1 MLRATMAGFMKS
13 TLRRIYRLGFPL
25 LAGNLSH
32 YLLHVADAAM
42 VGHLGSGPL
51 AAIAVGGMF
60 AGVLFVMVWPVSA
73 GTQALAS
80 RRYGRQQARRAD
92 EDDEALTAATGEVL
106 GHAQLVSLLAGL
118 LAFSLSFIAPLVL
131 NLIIADGVLVRGAL
145 SYILILR
152 WGLPA
157 VGLAMALRGFLGG
170 INQTRVLMQATLTA
184 NGLNI
189 LLNYLLIYGRFGFPA
204 LGLRGAALGTL
215 IADLF
220 ALAYLMLA
228 SLKRGIFRAYRPWRR
243 RALKPAL
250 LRRISLASLPMAVQ
264 NCIALLIM
272 LLFEAMVSRIGT
284 VYLAVTHIVL
294 SFFRINKTIVGGF
307 AQGTAILVGNALGAE
322 RHRDAVRVMKA
333 CELLGALIG
342 GILLLAALL
351 VPGLLVRIFSG
362 EPEVIAAGIP
372 ALRFF
377 AIFFFIEVL
386 GYSFE
391 IVFTENGWGAY
402 VLFSEFLTN
411 VLFILGLTFLLTRVF
426 AFGIYAAWLSFAIY
440 QVMHALILFMGYLN
454 GKWLKVRLD

>member
-1 MLRATMAGFMKS
+1 
-13 TLRRIYRLGFPL
+13 
-25 LAGNLSH
+25 
-32 YLLHVADAAM
+32 
-42 VGHLGSGPL
+42 
-51 AAIAVGGMF
+51 
-60 AGVLFVMVWPVSA
+60 
-73 GTQALAS
+73 
-80 RRYGRQQARRAD
+80 
-92 EDDEALTAATGEVL
+92 
-106 GHAQLVSLLAGL
+106 
-118 LAFSLSFIAPLVL
+118 
-131 NLIIADGVLVRGAL
+131 
-145 SYILILR
+145 
-152 WGLPA
+152 
-157 VGLAMALRGFLGG
+157 
-170 INQTRVLMQATLTA
+170 
-184 NGLNI
+184 
-189 LLNYLLIYGRFGFPA
+189 
-204 LGLRGAALGTL
+204 
-215 IADLF
+215 
-220 ALAYLMLA
+220 
-228 SLKRGIFRAYRPWRR
+228 
-243 RALKPAL
+243 
-250 LRRISLASLPMAVQ
+250 
-264 NCIALLIM
+264 M